1 MKLITQFELASMS
14 KPELKALFKAVSGA
28 ADTCP
33 HGTRERINALASLQN
48 IRRELAMRP

>member
-14 KPELKALFKAVSGA
+14 KPGLRALVKAVS
-28 ADTCP
+28 DTSETCP
-33 HGTRERINALASLQN
+33 RGTRERINALTSLYN